1 MTNSAVQYSRKLLAH
16 CRELTACNCCCCVH
30 TYTVS
35 QQVLLNK
42 QMRTTVG
49 LSFDY
54 QIYNLLGFACYTL
67 YTAAFYWS
75 DAVQTAYSKRHS
87 GNTNKVAPN
96 DVAFALHAEAITLI
110 TLAQIVH
117 YDWSKG
123 HRPSRTALLVCSALI
138 RKYCAVH
145 FYITF
150 GVVLATSA

>member
-1 MTNSAVQYSRKLLAH
+1 
-16 CRELTACNCCCCVH
+16 VH
-30 TYTVS
+30 TLPL

-67 YTAAFYWS
+67 FAAAFYWS
-75 DAVQTAYSKRHS
+75 DAVQAAYSKRHN

-96 DVAFALHAEAITLI
+96 DLAFALHAEAITLI
-110 TLAQIVH
+110 TLAQIVY

-138 RKYCAVH
+138 RKCSAVQ
-145 FYITF
+145 
-150 GVVLATSA
+150 L